1 VDVALR
7 RLAPQVVVTARSSA
21 AGGPL
26 RGFSEVAERVDA
38 YPGQPAATSHAV
50 IQLSSGSTGPSKV
63 IGRDAASLVEEVRR
77 YTLIDGVPRGGERI
91 VSLASMVHVLGLVG
105 GLLFSLHA
113 GVHLMVAARALADGI
128 LSAVAPQRR
137 PRCWA
142 SPFHMSCWP
151 RCCGP
156 LPQLT
161 T

>member
-1 VDVALR
+1 MR